1 MPIPSFNEFK
11 LPVLR
16 TFANGNEHTTKDLL
30 PAIQK
35 HFNLSEQDM
44 KEMIPSLR
52 QTRVANRIYWSYA
65 DLCRAGLLQKIK
77 PGWYKITDEGK
88 QLLTENPPPLTRVF
102 LSQRSPVFA
111 EWLKRSSAP
120 NTVPNADMPDTVD
133 TQTPEERLKDA
144 FEEIHG
150 SLVDEVLEKLQTVNP
165 YQFEQIVL
173 DVLVAMGYG
182 GSRAEAAR
190 VTQRSGDEGIDGI
203 INEDR
208 LGLDTI
214 YIQAKRWQHA
224 VGRRELQAF
233 VGALS
238 GQGANKGI
246 FITSGTFAKTAYDYL
261 AKIQQRVIPIDGEKL
276 AGLMVEHGVG
286 VSVEKTYTLKRLDSD
301 YFEPA

>member
-1 MPIPSFNEFK
+1 MSIPSFNEFK
-11 LPVLR
+11 LPVLCA
-16 TFANGNEHTTKDLL
+16 FADGNEYATKDLL
-30 PAIQK
+30 SVIQK
-35 HFNLSEQDM
+35 HFSLSEQDM

-52 QTRVANRIYWSYA
+52 QTRVVNRIYWCYA
-65 DLCRAGLLQKIK
+65 DLCRAELLRKIK
-77 PGWYKITDEGK
+77 PGCYKITDAGK
-88 QLLTENPPPLTRVF
+88 QLLMENPPPLTRVF
-102 LSQRSPVFA
+102 LSQRFPSFA
-111 EWLKRSSAP
+111 EWLKRSSTPNVGP
-120 NTVPNADMPDTVD
+120 NTDVSNSADA
-133 TQTPEERLKDA
+133 QTPEERLKDA
-144 FEEIHG
+144 FEEIHN

-224 VGRRELQAF
+224 VGRKELQAF

-246 FITSGTFAKTAYDYL
+246 FITSGTFANTADDYL
-261 AKIQQRVIPIDGEKL
+261 AKIQQRVIPINGIKL

-286 VSVEKTYTLKRLDSD
+286 VSVEKTYTLKRIDSD